1 MDVRGTMTSDVTETL
16 TSDITEKMMS
26 DVTEK
31 MMSNATETMMSY
43 AMETMLPL
51 GPGSQ
56 LMRDVTETVQPGSQW
71 RSDVRHGDN
80 AAFGLTTINP
90 ATTSLAHPT
99 ARLIA
104 IQTKP
109 LLNYLTEPDT
119 VVFAW

>member
-1 MDVRGTMTSDVTETL
+1 MDVRETMTSDVTETM
-16 TSDITEKMMS
+16 TSDI
-26 DVTEK
+26 TEK

-43 AMETMLPL
+43 VMETMLPL

-56 LMRDVTETVQPGSQW
+56 LMRDVTEAVQPGSQW

-80 AAFGLTTINP
+80 AAFGLITVNP
-90 ATTSLAHPT
+90 ATTSLAYPT

-104 IQTKP
+104 VQTKP